1 NSITLYSSDFYN
13 YTEIFTINF

>member
-1 NSITLYSSDFYN
+1 SISLYSSDFHN